1 MRAWV
6 VRQRWWATRV
16 AMLPAHLLVFVVLTF
31 VLVRAMPG
39 DPVLVLL
46 GQNYTPQAYA
56 ALQADLGLAGSLPEQ
71 LVGYV
76 VNLVQLDLG
85 QSLMTGREVVAEFAQ
100 RLPGTLELAMCAL
113 AISALVSCLVAYVVV
128 LHPRNPVSATV
139 RAYARAAG
147 AIPEYVLA
155 VAGLIVFYAAL
166 GWAPAPVGRLDIQ
179 ILPPPRVTGFPL
191 LDAVLAGNVEA
202 AGSIVS
208 HLVLPVGVM
217 VLAQSAL
224 LIKLWVAGL
233 EDAIDDPV
241 TRFRVA
247 SGASRAAVVLSVYR
261 RAAPPVITMTGTLFG
276 YLIGGAVVMEGLF
289 GFNGMGQYA
298 VDAVNSGDF
307 IALQGFLLV
316 VAAMSLV
323 VFLVVDIVNM
333 LLDPRRRP
341 GVRVEES

>member
-6 VRQRWWATRV
+6 VRQRWWATRA
-16 AMLPAHLLVFVVLTF
+16 AMLPVHLLVFVVLTF
-31 VLVRAMPG
+31 VLVRSMPG

-46 GQNYTPQAYA
+46 GQNYTPEAYA
-56 ALQADLGLAGSLPEQ
+56 ALQADLGLAGTLPEQ

-76 VNLVQLDLG
+76 LDLARLDLG
-85 QSLMTGREVVAEFAQ
+85 QSLMTGREVTDEFAQ
-100 RLPGTLELAMCAL
+100 RLPGTLELALCAL
-113 AISALVSCLVAYVVV
+113 LISTLVSALVAYGVVT
-128 LHPRNPVSATV
+128 HPRNPVSTAI
-139 RAYARAAG
+139 RGYARAAG

-155 VAGLIVFYAAL
+155 VVALIVFYAAL
-166 GWAPAPVGRLDIQ
+166 GWAPAPTGRLDVQ

-191 LDAVLAGNVEA
+191 LDAVLAGHGEA
-202 AGSIVS
+202 VGSILA

-224 LIKLWVAGL
+224 LVKLWVAGL

-247 SGASRAAVVLSVYR
+247 SGAPRSAVVLSVYR
-261 RAAPPVITMTGTLFG
+261 RAAPAVVTMTGTLFG
-276 YLIGGAVVMEGLF
+276 YLLGGAVIMEGLF

-298 VDAVNSGDF
+298 VDAVSSGDF
-307 IALQGFLLV
+307 VALQGFLLV